1 MWAPGGT
8 EGQLMRMEPPL
19 LWALLAAG
27 SALFSVGPLRI
38 SSNSAQDRVPTWER
52 VGALN
57 LQVG

>member
-1 MWAPGGT
+1 M
-8 EGQLMRMEPPL
+8 MRMEPPL
-19 LWALLAAG
+19 LWALLATD

-38 SSNSAQDRVPTWER
+38 SSNSGQDRVPTWER